1 MTKLM
6 RCAGRSGLHG
16 ASLLA
21 SADRSIVN
29 HTLFARALGDHTP
42 WDQPMSL
49 AGDVWQEACTAHWRR
64 AKRVGGVL
72 HSKKALVLA
81 IGQGDALRWLLRKKA
96 GQTLY
101 CREAFHQ
108 AIQESSVSPWCQD
121 EEERNEPNVTLPSYL
136 LDCRLLETP

>member
-49 AGDVWQEACTAHWRR
+49 AGDV
-64 AKRVGGVL
+64 
-72 HSKKALVLA
+72 
-81 IGQGDALRWLLRKKA
+81 
-96 GQTLY
+96 
-101 CREAFHQ
+101 
-108 AIQESSVSPWCQD
+108 
-121 EEERNEPNVTLPSYL
+121 
-136 LDCRLLETP
+136 